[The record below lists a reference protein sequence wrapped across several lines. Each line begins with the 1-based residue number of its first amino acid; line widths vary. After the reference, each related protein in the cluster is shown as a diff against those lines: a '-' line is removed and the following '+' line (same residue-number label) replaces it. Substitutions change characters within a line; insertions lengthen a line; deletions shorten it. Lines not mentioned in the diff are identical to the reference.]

1 MKINL
6 CRSVPFLITIFFFQ
20 AIPLL
25 IPNQSAISQTQTT
38 PKVAP
43 KPSLSPTTHQS
54 TKPKWDSPRL
64 VHTLDILTD
73 AEKGEDFYK
82 NIPMY
87 FGKPYPLAISPDGK
101 KLASGGV
108 NTIRLW
114 DLQTG
119 NEIGEPL
126 FSAQGIKPL
135 GISSISFSSDGK
147 ILNVFSTGNEILESS
162 NSNNIEPTA
171 NNSSQSSNSIS
182 RIGEIDNWFRQDQVS
197 VGISF
202 KSVFEKFLAIKK
214 VQKSFQRYSL
224 SI

>member
-1 MKINL
+1 MKMIVARL
-6 CRSVPFLITIFFFQ
+6 SFLSHILPLKIFSLLQKGGLAVCLLAIAFIPFDAQ
-20 AIPLL
+20 AETVKLE
-25 IPNQSAISQTQTT
+25 NSQKTT
-38 PKVAP
+38 KQETKKSTVAEW
-43 KPSLSPTTHQS
+43 KN
-54 TKPKWDSPRL
+54 PRL
-64 VHTLDILTD
+64 VYTIDILTD

-119 NEIGEPL
+119 KEIGEPL

-162 NSNNIEPTA
+162 NSNNSDLAPFLVCLIGYRFE
-171 NNSSQSSNSIS
+171 NNFKPITSSNVGMSL
-182 RIGEIDNWFRQDQVS
+182 DVS
-197 VGISF
+197 
-202 KSVFEKFLAIKK
+202 L
-214 VQKSFQRYSL
+214 QFQPKHGR
-224 SI
+224 